1 MKMKK
6 TLVFATALVALVGTM
21 NVAPTHVA
29 AQSAT
34 YNRQLEVQLNEARRL
49 YLPAGQSI
57 VRGPLGGSL
66 DQGGT
71 INYSFQFVAGRSYT
85 ILGVCDNDCTDLDIT
100 LYDPN
105 GNEVAE
111 DVLTDD
117 KPVAS
122 HTARRSGRYRAT
134 ISMASCSTGSCF
146 YAVAAYGNAGG
157 RNSAKPR

>member
-1 MKMKK
+1 MKK
-6 TLVFATALVALVGTM
+6 TLLLAAAIAATFGAAVTS
-21 NVAPTHVA
+21 PTAVA
-29 AQSAT
+29 AQTSE
-34 YNRQLEVQLNEARRL
+34 YNRQLDVQLRESRSSF
-49 YLPAGQSI
+49 LPAGQTI

-66 DQGGT
+66 DEGGT

-85 ILGVCDNDCTDLDIT
+85 ILGVCDNDCSDLDIT
-100 LYDPN
+100 LYDPA

-122 HTARRSGRYRAT
+122 VTARRSGRYRAT
-134 ISMASCSTGSCF
+134 ITMASCSTGACY
-146 YAVAAYGNAGG
+146 YAVAAYGTGGG

>member
-1 MKMKK
+1 MRA
-6 TLVFATALVALVGTM
+6 TILFAAALVGILAAG
-21 NVAPTHVA
+21 VATPAYVA
-29 AQSAT
+29 AQSSE
-34 YNRQLEVQLNEARRL
+34 YNRQLDEQLRMSRST

-66 DQGGT
+66 DEGGT

-85 ILGVCDNDCTDLDIT
+85 ILGVCDNDCSDLDIT
-100 LYDPN
+100 LYDPA
-105 GNEVAE
+105 GNQVAE

-122 HTARRSGRYRAT
+122 HVARRSGRYRAT
-134 ISMASCSTGSCF
+134 ITMASCSTGSCF
-146 YAVAAYGNAGG
+146 YAVAAYGNTGG

>member
-1 MKMKK
+1 MKK
-6 TLVFATALVALVGTM
+6 ISLLTAILLGAFATTMAL
-21 NVAPTHVA
+21 PTSLA
-29 AQSAT
+29 AQSSE
-34 YNRQLEVQLNEARRL
+34 YNRQLDEQLRQSRAS
-49 YLPAGQSI
+49 YLPSGQSI

-66 DQGGT
+66 DEGAT
-71 INYSFQFVAGRSYT
+71 INYTFQLVAGRSYT
-85 ILGVCDNDCTDLDIT
+85 ILGVCDNDCSDLDIT
-100 LYDPN
+100 LYDPG

-134 ISMASCSTGSCF
+134 VTMASCSTGACF
-146 YAVAAYGNAGG
+146 YAVAAYGNGGG

>member
-1 MKMKK
+1 MKK
-6 TLVFATALVALVGTM
+6 LTMIATAVATALVSFAA
-21 NVAPTHVA
+21 APTHVS

-34 YNRQLEVQLNEARRL
+34 YNNQLDAQLRESRRL

-66 DQGGT
+66 STGET

-85 ILGVCDNDCTDLDIT
+85 ILGVCDNDCSDLDIT

-105 GNEVAE
+105 GNQVAE

-122 HTARRSGRYRAT
+122 ITARRSGRYRAT
-134 ISMASCSTGSCF
+134 LSMASCSTEPCF

>member
-1 MKMKK
+1 MKK
-6 TLVFATALVALVGTM
+6 NITLALALLSTLAAGV
-21 NVAPTHVA
+21 VSPLPVA
-29 AQSAT
+29 AQSSE
-34 YNRQLEVQLNEARRL
+34 YNRQLEVQLNESRRL

-66 DQGGT
+66 DQGDT
-71 INYSFQFVAGRSYT
+71 INYSFQLVAGRSYT
-85 ILGVCDNDCTDLDIT
+85 ILGVCDNDCSDLDIT
-100 LYDPN
+100 LYDPA
-105 GNEVAE
+105 GNQVAE

-122 HTARRSGRYRAT
+122 VTARRSGRYRAT
-134 ISMASCSTGSCF
+134 ISMASCSTGACF

>member
-1 MKMKK
+1 MKT
-6 TLVFATALVALVGTM
+6 TLLFAAAIIGSFGSLSFNPTAAI
-21 NVAPTHVA
+21 
-29 AQSAT
+29 AQSSE
-34 YNRQLEVQLNEARRL
+34 YNRQLDVQLRESRNL
-49 YLPAGQSI
+49 YLPAGQTI

-66 DQGGT
+66 DEGGT
-71 INYSFQFVAGRSYT
+71 INYSFQLTAGRSYT
-85 ILGVCDNDCTDLDIT
+85 ILGVCDNDCSDLDIT
-100 LYDPN
+100 LYDPA

-122 HTARRSGRYRAT
+122 VTARRTGRYRAT

-146 YAVAAYGNAGG
+146 YAVAAYGTGGG

>member
-1 MKMKK
+1 MKK
-6 TLVFATALVALVGTM
+6 LSLLGAALLGVVSSSVAT
-21 NVAPTHVA
+21 PTFVA
-29 AQSAT
+29 AQSSE
-34 YNRQLEVQLNEARRL
+34 YNRQLEVQLNESRRL
-49 YLPAGQSI
+49 YLPAGQSL

-66 DQGGT
+66 DEGGT
-71 INYSFQFVAGRSYT
+71 INYSFQLVAGRSYT
-85 ILGVCDNDCTDLDIT
+85 ILGVCDNDCNDLDIT
-100 LYDPN
+100 LYDPA